1 MGIKKIGCFF
11 SLLFIVKFSFSQVPV
26 REEPR
31 HHVALQNQYLR
42 LLDVRLPP
50 GDTTFFHVHEIP
62 SLFLVL
68 SKTLTS
74 SQVKGEEWVNGTFT
88 SEPGYSWY
96 NGFTTGP
103 LIHRVANID
112 TVPFHVMDI
121 EILSNYNAHLAQ
133 LLFDTIYTN
142 EKAFAYRINFEN
154 KEEKKQIEDRGPI
167 AAIVVSGPGITV
179 HFANNKTENVSQG
192 KFIFIES
199 KTKCWFQNIGNDET
213 KVVLFELR

>member
-1 MGIKKIGCFF
+1 MYTRKIGCFF
-11 SLLFIVKFSFSQVPV
+11 SLLLVVKFSFSQVPV

-31 HHVALQNQYLR
+31 HHVALQNQYMR

-133 LLFDTIYTN
+133 LPFDTIYTN

-167 AAIVVSGPGITV
+167 AAIVVSGPGMNV
-179 HFANNKTENVSQG
+179 HFAGLEPDLLIHQQERDRRIRRRCGAPWNRL
-192 KFIFIES
+192 
-199 KTKCWFQNIGNDET
+199 WHDP
-213 KVVLFELR
+213 RR

>member
-1 MGIKKIGCFF
+1 MSRRIILLF
-11 SLLFIVKFSFSQVPV
+11 SLLMFAKFSFSQMPV

-42 LLDVRLPP
+42 LLDVRLQP

-68 SKTLTS
+68 SKALTA

-88 SEPGYSWY
+88 SEPGYTWY

-112 TVPFHVMDI
+112 TIPFHVMDI
-121 EILSNYNAHLAQ
+121 EILSTYKGSLSP
-133 LLFDTIYTN
+133 LPFDTTYTN
-142 EKAFAYRINFEN
+142 EKAFAYRINFIG
-154 KEEKKQIEDRGPI
+154 KEEKKQIENRGPI
-167 AAIVVSGPGITV
+167 AAIVVSGAGIDV
-179 HFANNKTENVSQG
+179 HFADNKVETVSQG
-192 KFIFIES
+192 KFIFIDP
-199 KTKCWFQNIGNDET
+199 KTKCWFQNNGDDET
-213 KVVLFELR
+213 KVVLFELK

>member
-1 MGIKKIGCFF
+1 MYTRKIGCFF
-11 SLLFIVKFSFSQVPV
+11 SLLLVVKFSFSQVPV

-133 LLFDTIYTN
+133 LPFDTIYTN

-167 AAIVVSGPGITV
+167 AAIVVSGPGMNV
-179 HFANNKTENVSQG
+179 HFADNKTENISQG
-192 KFIFIES
+192 KFIFIQPLDCS
-199 KTKCWFQNIGNDET
+199 VN
-213 KVVLFELR
+213 

>member
-1 MGIKKIGCFF
+1 
-11 SLLFIVKFSFSQVPV
+11 
-26 REEPR
+26 
-31 HHVALQNQYLR
+31 
-42 LLDVRLPP
+42 VRLPP

-112 TVPFHVMDI
+112 TIPFHVMDI

-133 LLFDTIYTN
+133 LPFDTIYTN

-167 AAIVVSGPGITV
+167 AAIVVSGPGMNV
-179 HFANNKTENVSQG
+179 HFADNKTENISQG
-192 KFIFIES
+192 KFIFIQP
-199 KTKCWFQNIGNDET
+199 KTKCSFQNIGNDET

>member
-1 MGIKKIGCFF
+1 MYIRKIGCFF
-11 SLLFIVKFSFSQVPV
+11 SLLLVVKFSLSQVPV

-167 AAIVVSGPGITV
+167 AAIVVSGPGMNV
-179 HFANNKTENVSQG
+179 HFADNKTENISQG
-192 KFIFIES
+192 KFIFIQP
-199 KTKCWFQNIGNDET
+199 KTKCSFQNIGNDET

>member
-1 MGIKKIGCFF
+1 MLIKKYFLIF
-11 SLLFIVKFSFSQVPV
+11 SLWMLSKFSFAQLPV

-42 LLDVRLPP
+42 LLDVRIVPH
-50 GDTTFFHVHEIP
+50 DTTFFHVHEIP

-68 SKTLTS
+68 SKTLTA

-88 SEPGYSWY
+88 SEPGYTWY
-96 NGFTTGP
+96 NGFAKGP

-121 EILSNYNAHLAQ
+121 EILSSYNAHLAW
-133 LLFDTIYTN
+133 LPLDTVYTN
-142 EKAFAYRINFEN
+142 EKAFAYRVSLSN
-154 KEEKKQIEDRGPI
+154 KQEKKQIEDRGPI
-167 AAIVVSGPGITV
+167 AAIVVAGAGITV
-179 HFANNKTENVSQG
+179 HLADNKTENVLQG
-192 KFIFIES
+192 QFIFIEP
-199 KTKCWFQNIGNDET
+199 KTKCWFQNINDNET